1 MLTNRYDPTA
11 DLVVQ
16 HLNERGVPVFRCDTA
31 EFPMELTLSAV
42 LDDAWAGTLT
52 TPHRRVNLTETRS
65 VYYRRPEEFRL
76 PQDMPEAGRQFAVA
90 QCRAGFLGVV
100 GSLPCLWVNHPA
112 RDSDANYKPWQL
124 AVARRVG
131 LNPPRTVITNDPEA
145 ARRFAESLN
154 GPVVTKS
161 LGGGVLDGKVR
172 RGTETTI
179 VDPATLDDSIR
190 LCAHLFQEWID
201 KAHEVSLTVV
211 DDRFFPVEI
220 YAGSERARI
229 DWRTDYDSLTY
240 KVTHVP
246 DRVRDGVRALMR
258 HFGIVFGAFDFV
270 VTPDGEWRFL
280 EVNSNG
286 QWSWIEHE
294 TGLPI
299 SSTIADLLQ
308 RGHTIDG

>member
-1 MLTNRYDPTA
+1 MLVLTNRYDPTA

-52 TPHRRVNLTETRS
+52 TPHRRVNLTEIRS

-76 PQDMPEAGRQFAVA
+76 PQDMPEAGRQFAVT

-131 LNPPRTVITNDPEA
+131 LNPPRTVITNNPEA
-145 ARRFAESLN
+145 ARRFAESRN
-154 GPVVTKS
+154 GPVITKS

-179 VDPATLDDSIR
+179 VDPATFDDSIR

-201 KAHEVSLTVV
+201 KAHEVRLTVV
-211 DDRFFPVEI
+211 DDRFFRDPRGFRTRA
-220 YAGSERARI
+220 YRLAHRLRQPDLQGDPRARSGAGRRP
-229 DWRTDYDSLTY
+229 RT
-240 KVTHVP
+240 HAAFR
-246 DRVRDGVRALMR
+246 DRVRSVRLRR
-258 HFGIVFGAFDFV
+258 HPRWRMAFLRSQFQRAMELDR
-270 VTPDGEWRFL
+270 TR
-280 EVNSNG
+280 NR
-286 QWSWIEHE
+286 
-294 TGLPI
+294 T
-299 SSTIADLLQ
+299 ADLQ
-308 RGHTIDG
+308 RHCRSSSGRSHH